1 MCELLG
7 MSARHPTD
15 VNHSLALLRPRGGE
29 IGPHAD
35 GWGVA
40 FYEGRAA
47 RVFKEPVPAAESRCL
62 AFIAEYNYQSTLVIG
77 HIRKANPPDIGRSSA
92 NTHPFSRELGG
103 RAWVFAHNGKLPGL
117 REDPRFSPGRF
128 QPMGETDSEHAFCFL
143 LDRIASAQR
152 AMSLGSRSIR
162 AASTSSHTAS
172 ASRSDRR
179 HAVDQPDRLPCP
191 GGPGGTRPSRQSKT
205 LHRERRSSC
214 HRRGAEDPARP
225 RYSNAASAR
234 WLFPTRNRGGS
245 MVGSARLFKRI
256 PPIRTA

>member
-117 REDPRFSPGRF
+117 REDPRFSLGRF

-152 AMSLGSRSIR
+152 SAATQVPFSLALQEYVAALGSLGEFNILLSN
-162 AASTSSHTAS
+162 
-172 ASRSDRR
+172 
-179 HAVDQPDRLPCP
+179 
-191 GGPGGTRPSRQSKT
+191 G
-205 LHRERRSSC
+205 
-214 HRRGAEDPARP
+214 EDLVA
-225 RYSNAASAR
+225 YSNTKLS
-234 WLFPTRNRGGS
+234 WTRRTCLEHGCSQAVILLATTPLTDEPWQPLDPGS
-245 MVGSARLFKRI
+245 LYVFAHGERV
-256 PPIRTA
+256 TV